1 MRHGLRSLWNHD
13 DHGDHDHGGG
23 RRHMRRHGR
32 HHGFGEFGGSADGES
47 GRGLGRGRK
56 LGAGDLQLVIL
67 ALLAE
72 KPRHGYELIKELD
85 ERSGGFYSPSPG
97 MIYPALTYLDEI
109 GHATV
114 EAEGTKK
121 LYRITDAGKA
131 HLDANRPLA
140 ESMLAQLGRIASKMD
155 RVRRA
160 FAGEPAGDVDGD
172 EDARRME
179 GELLQ
184 VRRNLR
190 AILHEG
196 SRASVEEQRRIA
208 AILRR
213 AIDEIAAAK

>member
-1 MRHGLRSLWNHD
+1 MHRRLEQLWNH
-13 DHGDHDHGGG
+13 GG

-32 HHGFGEFGGSADGES
+32 HHGFGEFGGFGEG

-56 LGAGDLQLVIL
+56 LGSGDLQLVVL
-67 ALLAE
+67 SLLNE

-97 MIYPALTYLDEI
+97 MIYPALTYLEEI

-140 ESMLAQLGRIASKMD
+140 DSMLAQLGRIASKMD

-160 FAGEPAGDVDGD
+160 FSGDTAADAEGD
-172 EDARRME
+172 EDSRRME
-179 GELLQ
+179 GELHQ
-184 VRRNLR
+184 VRHNLR
-190 AILHEG
+190 AILHE
-196 SRASVEEQRRIA
+196 AAAATVAEQRRIA

-213 AIDEIAAAK
+213 AIDEIATGK

>member
-1 MRHGLRSLWNHD
+1 MHHRLEQFWDR
-13 DHGDHDHGGG
+13 GG

-32 HHGFGEFGGSADGES
+32 HHGFGEFGGFNEG

-56 LGAGDLQLVIL
+56 LAAGDLQLVIL
-67 ALLAE
+67 ALLE
-72 KPRHGYELIKELD
+72 QKPRHGYELIKELD

-97 MIYPALTYLDEI
+97 MIYPALTYLEEI

-160 FAGEPAGDVDGD
+160 FSGESAGEPEGD
-172 EDARRME
+172 EDSRRME
-179 GELLQ
+179 SELLL

-196 SRASVEEQRRIA
+196 AAASIEEQRRIA

-213 AIDEIAAAK
+213 AIDEIGAGK

>member
-1 MRHGLRSLWNHD
+1 MRYGLRSLWNHD
-13 DHGDHDHGGG
+13 HDHHHGD
-23 RRHMRRHGR
+23 RRHMRGHGR
-32 HHGFGEFGGSADGES
+32 HRGFGEFGGAGEGDG

-56 LGAGDLQLVIL
+56 LTAGDLQLVIL
-67 ALLAE
+67 ALLAD

-121 LYRITDAGKA
+121 LYRITDTGMA
-131 HLDANRPLA
+131 HLAANRPLA
-140 ESMLAQLGRIASKMD
+140 DSMLAQLGRIASKMD

-160 FAGEPAGDVDGD
+160 FAGDAAGEAESD
-172 EDARRME
+172 EDARRMGE
-179 GELLQ
+179 ELLQ

-196 SRASVEEQRRIA
+196 SRAAVEEQKRIA

-213 AIDEIAAAK
+213 AIDEIGAGK

>member
-1 MRHGLRSLWNHD
+1 MRG
-13 DHGDHDHGGG
+13 
-23 RRHMRRHGR
+23 HGR
-32 HHGFGEFGGSADGES
+32 HRGFGEFGGFGDGDS

-56 LGAGDLQLVIL
+56 LAAGDLQLVIL

-114 EAEGTKK
+114 EADGTKK
-121 LYRITDAGKA
+121 LYSITDTGKA

-155 RVRRA
+155 RVRRV
-160 FAGEPAGDVDGD
+160 FAGDAAGEAESD
-172 EDARRME
+172 EDARRM
-179 GELLQ
+179 GEDLLQ

-190 AILHEG
+190 AIVHEA
-196 SRASVEEQRRIA
+196 SRAPADEQRRIA
-208 AILRR
+208 AILQR
-213 AIDEIAAAK
+213 AIDEIGKRK

>member
-1 MRHGLRSLWNHD
+1 
-13 DHGDHDHGGG
+13 
-23 RRHMRRHGR
+23 
-32 HHGFGEFGGSADGES
+32 
-47 GRGLGRGRK
+47 
-56 LGAGDLQLVIL
+56 LQLVIL

-114 EAEGTKK
+114 EADGTKK
-121 LYRITDAGKA
+121 LYSITDTGKA

-155 RVRRA
+155 RVRRV
-160 FAGEPAGDVDGD
+160 FAGDAAGEAESD
-172 EDARRME
+172 EDARRM
-179 GELLQ
+179 GEDLLQ

-190 AILHEG
+190 AIVHEA
-196 SRASVEEQRRIA
+196 SRAPADEQRRIA
-208 AILRR
+208 AILQR
-213 AIDEIAAAK
+213 AIDEIGKRK

>member
-1 MRHGLRSLWNHD
+1 MRYGFGRLWHGDGHHD
-13 DHGDHDHGGG
+13 DHGG

-32 HHGFGEFGGSADGES
+32 HHGFGDFSDEG

-56 LGAGDLQLVIL
+56 LAAGDLQLVIL
-67 ALLAE
+67 ALLE
-72 KPRHGYELIKELD
+72 QKPRHGYELIKDLD

-97 MIYPALTYLDEI
+97 MIYPALTYLEEI

-121 LYRITDAGKA
+121 LYRITDSGKA

-140 ESMLAQLGRIASKMD
+140 QAMLDQLGRIAAKMD
-155 RVRRA
+155 RVRRV
-160 FAGEPAGDVDGD
+160 FAGDAAGDLEGD
-172 EDARRME
+172 EDARRLE
-179 GELLQ
+179 SELLQ

-190 AILHEG
+190 AILHQAG
-196 SRASVEEQRRIA
+196 DAAIEEQRRIA

-213 AIDEIAAAK
+213 AIDEIGGGK